1 MSAFPK
7 EITIHTIGDSTMESK
22 PEDTESNPNGQRGW
36 AQMLQQ
42 FVTYGATVNNRSK
55 SGTSSKSFYEAK
67 DDNNNYRFWAT
78 VKPQIKEGDY
88 VIIQFGHNDEKDGGE
103 EGEIGTNPWK
113 SYTEYLTKYV
123 TEVRELNAIP
133 ILFTPIVRNY
143 FESDGKTI
151 TARGAHNLGMSSDGK
166 GCRKHKLSF
175 GRSYSSYQK
184 SL

>member
-1 MSAFPK
+1 MKNSTYLLLSLLFCCMSAFPK

-42 FVTYGATVNNRSK
+42 FVTNGATVNNRSK

-88 VIIQFGHNDEKDGGE
+88 
-103 EGEIGTNPWK
+103 
-113 SYTEYLTKYV
+113 
-123 TEVRELNAIP
+123 
-133 ILFTPIVRNY
+133 
-143 FESDGKTI
+143 
-151 TARGAHNLGMSSDGK
+151 
-166 GCRKHKLSF
+166 
-175 GRSYSSYQK
+175 YSIRT
-184 SL
+184 